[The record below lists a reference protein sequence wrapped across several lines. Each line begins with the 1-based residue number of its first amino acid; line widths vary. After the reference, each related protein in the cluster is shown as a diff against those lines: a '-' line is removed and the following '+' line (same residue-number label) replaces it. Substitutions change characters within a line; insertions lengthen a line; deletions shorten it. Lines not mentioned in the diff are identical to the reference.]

1 MKNSSS
7 FSIPI
12 SNATGKSAKA
22 VLLKK
27 PLVSKKSPKVAKA
40 KKATHSH
47 KHEVVKIK
55 KESAVIN
62 QTKKASL
69 DIAKQVII
77 KRNPLGHLLI
87 EKMFR
92 ESGFRGGIS
101 SDKRI
106 LEKYSTDE
114 SIFSIRPQVV
124 IQPKNK
130 QDVEIAVKVI
140 ARETKRF
147 TSLSLTPRAAGTG
160 LSGGSLTDSIV
171 LDVCTH
177 LHKIGEVVETKDE
190 IYFTCEPGAMW
201 RDVEKKLKHH
211 GAYLP
216 PYTSS
221 KDICSIGG
229 SVANNAAGPDSLRYG
244 HCADWVKSLDVVLSD
259 GITYTIKPLTL
270 KEFKSLSREKNEYAR
285 IAREIFSLIE
295 KNEKIIL
302 AGKPKTKKNTA
313 GYSLWHVFSD
323 GVAAFKKGKGTFDL
337 TRLISGSQGSIGIVT
352 NITMRALP
360 IQKDTTLLVV
370 PIFDLEESA
379 KVITRA
385 LKFNPINIEL
395 FDALSFDLALKN
407 PDFFKKRLS
416 GIDYYRTMLNMYA
429 TYHIRYGRK
438 TPEFTVLITLDK
450 ETVDKT
456 PRAEIVKE
464 ISTLKTRARVVTNK
478 VEQEMLW
485 QIRRASF
492 TLSKFQDPNKRPA
505 AFLEDMTVPPESL
518 SKFFIEVK
526 RLLKEFNVTAAVHG
540 HGGNGHFHFYPLLD
554 FTNKTTPLLVE
565 KMAEKFYSTAVKFK
579 GDFCGEHNDGII
591 RTPYLNKMFSKQVLE
606 LFKKTEHIFDP
617 DDIFNPGKK
626 VNPRFD
632 IKATMRKTN

>member
-1 MKNSSS
+1 
-7 FSIPI
+7 
-12 SNATGKSAKA
+12 
-22 VLLKK
+22 
-27 PLVSKKSPKVAKA
+27 
-40 KKATHSH
+40 
-47 KHEVVKIK
+47 
-55 KESAVIN
+55 
-62 QTKKASL
+62 
-69 DIAKQVII
+69 
-77 KRNPLGHLLI
+77 
-87 EKMFR
+87 
-92 ESGFRGGIS
+92 
-101 SDKRI
+101 
-106 LEKYSTDE
+106 
-114 SIFSIRPQVV
+114 
-124 IQPKNK
+124 
-130 QDVEIAVKVI
+130 
-140 ARETKRF
+140 
-147 TSLSLTPRAAGTG
+147 
-160 LSGGSLTDSIV
+160 
-171 LDVCTH
+171 
-177 LHKIGEVVETKDE
+177 
-190 IYFTCEPGAMW
+190 
-201 RDVEKKLKHH
+201 
-211 GAYLP
+211 
-216 PYTSS
+216 
-221 KDICSIGG
+221 
-229 SVANNAAGPDSLRYG
+229 
-244 HCADWVKSLDVVLSD
+244 
-259 GITYTIKPLTL
+259 
-270 KEFKSLSREKNEYAR
+270 
-285 IAREIFSLIE
+285 
-295 KNEKIIL
+295 
-302 AGKPKTKKNTA
+302 
-313 GYSLWHVFSD
+313 
-323 GVAAFKKGKGTFDL
+323 
-337 TRLISGSQGSIGIVT
+337 
-352 NITMRALP
+352 MRALP